1 MKGLLLVHNLPYFVF
16 FFAKPS
22 KQSRD
27 SPWALKDQ
35 VVTWAAELQAHII
48 WPSNLIM
55 YMFHVFWTVI
65 IAISYDTMLPCGR
78 SIHWLLSLTSW
89 RVHIHFCYFCWI
101 HIHLFPRRVTWFVA
115 LLDFGLSWFVNF
127 TAEPINLTGFPHF
140 PRNSWNHSGWINIY
154 CFLVFSQWIILVEYM
169 YILQLAWV
177 LLLPLI
183 YESTWPLGVLSL
195 AFWLF

>member
-1 MKGLLLVHNLPYFVF
+1 MGPEGPGCHMGCRATRAHYLT
-16 FFAKPS
+16 
-22 KQSRD
+22 
-27 SPWALKDQ
+27 LKFN
-35 VVTWAAELQAHII
+35 HI
-48 WPSNLIM
+48 IM

-89 RVHIHFCYFCWI
+89 PVHIHFCYFCWI

-127 TAEPINLTGFPHF
+127 SAEPINLTGFPHF

-154 CFLVFSQWIILVEYM
+154 CFLVFSQWIILVEYI
-169 YILQLAWV
+169 YIFCSWLGSYCYFSYTNQLDLWV
-177 LLLPLI
+177 F
-183 YESTWPLGVLSL
+183 YH
-195 AFWLF
+195 